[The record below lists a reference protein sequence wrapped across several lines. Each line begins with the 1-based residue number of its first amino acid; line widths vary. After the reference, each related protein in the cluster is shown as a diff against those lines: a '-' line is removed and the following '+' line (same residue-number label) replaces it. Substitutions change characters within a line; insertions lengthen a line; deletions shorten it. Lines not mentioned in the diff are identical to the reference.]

1 MGEQGPKG
9 ADGALP
15 EHDRVVYV
23 VTDRRGHD
31 KLPGAFLQSGPT
43 TALEEDTLS

>member
-15 EHDRVVYV
+15 EHDRVVCV
-23 VTDRRGHD
+23 GNRQKGHD